1 MTMKTFWADHLPNM
15 TIATGTLV
23 RTNVLDDMS
32 TQPDRFNRMTLTRTV
47 IGIDVARL
55 THDSGEGSDQVFLG
69 LGVIGLDAFNISGAA
84 IPDPFIMS
92 DYPIRGWIWR
102 AAYRVYGFAADQ
114 PAVFNRRIDLDIRA
128 QRKLENGVMF
138 LAVKNTA
145 FEGTS
150 SVITVSGIIRT
161 LWRIG

>member
-1 MTMKTFWADHLPNM
+1 MTTFWADHLPNL
-15 TIATGTLV
+15 TVATGSLARTDMLV
-23 RTNVLDDMS
+23 DMAS
-32 TQPDRFNRMTLTRTV
+32 VPARHERMTLTRTV
-47 IGIDVARL
+47 IGIDVARI

-69 LGVIGLDAFNISGAA
+69 IGVLSRDAFAASGAA
-84 IPDPFIMS
+84 IPDPFVMS
-92 DYPIRGWIWR
+92 DYPARGWVWR

-128 QRKLENGVMF
+128 QRKLENGILT

-161 LWRIG
+161 LWRIGP